1 MKKGSVNK
9 KKTSVNEQGQAL
21 KDLTA
26 HNIKVT
32 IDTEKVQ
39 KDQTLVLTK
48 EEFKKDEV
56 VSKSD
61 MTSELANHTKVR
73 MNIKN
78 FAILQKKEIR
88 QTYKIKE
95 TLG

>member
-1 MKKGSVNK
+1 MITREELKLESLGSKG
-9 KKTSVNEQGQAL
+9 
-21 KDLTA
+21 D
-26 HNIKVT
+26 I
-32 IDTEKVQ
+32 
-39 KDQTLVLTK
+39 
-48 EEFKKDEV
+48 
-56 VSKSD
+56 
-61 MTSELANHTKVR
+61 TSEAQHSKVR